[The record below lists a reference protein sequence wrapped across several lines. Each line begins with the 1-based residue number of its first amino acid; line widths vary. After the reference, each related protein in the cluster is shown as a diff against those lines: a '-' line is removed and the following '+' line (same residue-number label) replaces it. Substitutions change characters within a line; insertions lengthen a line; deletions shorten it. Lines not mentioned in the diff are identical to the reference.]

1 MPLTLVGFVGLVF
14 DLLNLASG
22 AAPLGCA
29 PRAPDS
35 EAHQRPRAGRHGA
48 FYGLLSLRPS
58 ISGSLAK
65 FATMRRACLKSQHF
79 RQRRDVG
86 GDAPSLV
93 VGQQVRRPASARPTE
108 KTSLVNVFPPAN

>member
-65 FATMRRACLKSQHF
+65 FAANRRASLGEQTGSPAEAG
-79 RQRRDVG
+79 VG
-86 GDAPSLV
+86 GVAVAARGQPIAADRERV
-93 VGQQVRRPASARPTE
+93 VCHRR
-108 KTSLVNVFPPAN
+108 